1 MQRRHTKHVAVC
13 AFRDATHRL
22 ATSRSTTSEYLV
34 LEVIPPRNKPCT
46 NAPQHVSKFQFN
58 LPYLFPSHIDYNT
71 RILFAVPAYHMQVPD
86 AGGGRLSSNQPSTIR
101 SAFVSS
107 RESVVVFASGA
118 RTCHK
123 DCDHHEQRIRP
134 PTNDPKDQKRF

>member
-71 RILFAVPAYHMQVPD
+71 RIPFAVPACTICKCRMRAEGGYLQISQAQFVAHSYHPGSPWWCLPAVLEH
-86 AGGGRLSSNQPSTIR
+86 AT
-101 SAFVSS
+101 
-107 RESVVVFASGA
+107 
-118 RTCHK
+118 RTA
-123 DCDHHEQRIRP
+123 
-134 PTNDPKDQKRF
+134 TTTNNVYGNDPKDQKRF